1 MKIIRTIIF
10 CAGLMVYTSLA
21 AQASIKNITND
32 TDFSTDKSRLLS
44 SSDISQLSP
53 QGFSLSL
60 PEQTP
65 ITDYPQV
72 ASVQFITG
80 EGALTFSP
88 PSFSD
93 PSVEICKDKGYTLT
107 KCDKSGQIAGNRC
120 PYNSAYFEECC
131 DSAYKYSKSECSA
144 PLTISSDSC
153 GGKYKCYCDTS
164 KYKYTSCTAPQV
176 LGGSSCSQGGTTRYS
191 DCVCPSNYN
200 QTCTA
205 QNQQGSG
212 TGCTYGGT
220 TKYTACKCKSG
231 YTMTCGDKGP
241 VTPSDYCLLNGIKYY
256 NNCKTCDNKCT
267 LASCPVGAS
276 CTYEDCSQKYCAVGC
291 ATNYTDWCT
300 KPETDCAKLGYTKS
314 ASQCP
319 DGYLTCPYNSAAVF
333 CESEVC
339 PSGYSR
345 KDTITWRTCNLLT
358 EEEVESEEVPG
369 CFKCQEKETCKIGS
383 VLGSDKKCYN
393 SGGMPST
400 VTPVAIVFDTTN
412 KLAVALTDAMK
423 NGSAGSEMM
432 YWSSGYCDTPNL
444 ENCTDSGTIN
454 TLCGVD
460 GRANTDAI
468 LASTCGGTTYV
479 ANAVNAYQTS
489 NCSAD
494 FCQKGKWFL
503 PSIRDLHTIYSFK
516 TEINNLLTLLVSM
529 GASNLQEGYYWSS
542 TEYGGN
548 VAWGFH
554 MERGAE
560 HYYPKSTNSYVRPVL
575 YYGEEKA
582 CTYSTECPGY
592 DFASC
597 STGYLSQPC
606 TACGTTKY
614 KCIKACD
621 GTGCSGYTLTERQ
634 ACDTCTY
641 GARQCTDS
649 CGTMKFK
656 CCSSSE
662 AYLCFKCTIDD
673 DIMAQ

>member
-10 CAGLMVYTSLA
+10 CAGIMTYLSSTAQANFKNDINFSSNTQNNQTRILNTNIQTSLNSQEVLLSLPT
-21 AQASIKNITND
+21 QASIKH
-32 TDFSTDKSRLLS
+32 
-44 SSDISQLSP
+44 
-53 QGFSLSL
+53 
-60 PEQTP
+60 
-65 ITDYPQV
+65 YPQL

-80 EGALTFSP
+80 DGALVFNP

-93 PSVEICKDKGYTLT
+93 PSVGVCTEKGYSLT
-107 KCDKSGQIAGNRC
+107 ECGEGQIPGNLC
-120 PYNSAYFEECC
+120 PYNSAYFDKCC
-131 DSAYKYSKSECSA
+131 DSAYKYSKSECAA

-200 QTCTA
+200 QTCTS

-220 TKYTACKCKSG
+220 TKYTACQCKSG
-231 YTMTCGDKGP
+231 YTMTCSEKGP

-256 NNCKTCDNKCT
+256 NNCKTCDYKCT
-267 LASCPVGAS
+267 LDSCPAGVS
-276 CTYEDCSQKYCAVGC
+276 CTYEECSQKYCAVGC

-383 VLGSDKKCYN
+383 VLGNDQLCYN
-393 SGGMPST
+393 VGAIPSGVSPIG
-400 VTPVAIVFDTTN
+400 VVFDASN
-412 KLAVALTDAMK
+412 QLAVALTDVK
-423 NGSAGSEMM
+423 KDGSVGSEAM

-444 ENCTDSGTIN
+444 DNCTDKTTVITS
-454 TLCGVD
+454 CGVD

-468 LASTCGGTTYV
+468 LASTCGGTTYA

-503 PSIRDLHTIYSFK
+503 PSLRDLNTIYSFK
-516 TEINNLLTLLVSM
+516 SVINNSLTLLVSM
-529 GASNLQEGYYWSS
+529 GASNVQDSYYWSS
-542 TEYGGN
+542 TEYN
-548 VAWGFH
+548 NIIAWLLRMSDGYKYNYNKF
-554 MERGAE
+554 
-560 HYYPKSTNSYVRPVL
+560 NSNFYVRPVL
-575 YYGEEKA
+575 YYGEEKT

-592 DFASC
+592 NFVSC
-597 STGYLSQPC
+597 SSGYLSHSC

-614 KCIKACD
+614 KCTQSCV
-621 GTGCSGYTLTERQ
+621 GTGCSGYTLTTEQ
-634 ACDTCTY
+634 ACSTCTY
-641 GARQCTDS
+641 GSKSCRDS
-649 CGTMKFK
+649 CGNTKYK
-656 CCSSSE
+656 CCSSTDTM
-662 AYLCFKCTIDD
+662 CFKCNLEP
-673 DIMAQ
+673 

>member
-256 NNCKTCDNKCT
+256 NNCKTCENKCT
-267 LASCPVGAS
+267 LASCPAGAS
-276 CTYEDCSQKYCAVGC
+276 CTYEECSQKYCAVGC

-300 KPETDCAKLGYTKS
+300 KPETDCAKLGYTKA
-314 ASQCP
+314 ASDCP
-319 DGYLTCPYNSAAVF
+319 DGYLKCPYNSSAVF
-333 CESEVC
+333 CEDEPEEPEAV
-339 PSGYSR
+339 
-345 KDTITWRTCNLLT
+345 TCAT
-358 EEEVESEEVPG
+358 G
-369 CFKCQEKETCKIGS
+369 K
-383 VLGSDKKCYN
+383 VLGNDNLCYDVEAI
-393 SGGMPST
+393 PSN
-400 VTPVAIVFDTTN
+400 VTPIGVVYTGAFVDVDGASYGGTVV
-412 KLAVALTDAMK
+412 VALKHATSSPIPWSQASNCNIPELEDVAASGNATDVLGK
-423 NGSAGSEMM
+423 TSTQTIVSSSRCVGSGSAAYYALQYQPAG
-432 YWSSGYCDTPNL
+432 
-444 ENCTDSGTIN
+444 CT
-454 TLCGVD
+454 
-460 GRANTDAI
+460 AE
-468 LASTCGGTTYV
+468 
-479 ANAVNAYQTS
+479 
-489 NCSAD
+489 
-494 FCQKGKWFL
+494 FCKKGQWFL
-503 PSIRDLHTIYSFK
+503 PSSKMLLMPQGAINTLDTLQAKGYNVDPVVRVDLSEGSANLLTQSGNGYWSSNEFNATHAFVGAFALPGSDIKGASSTIFKSTSQTVRPILVLSWQENGCSYSFK
-516 TEINNLLTLLVSM
+516 CS
-529 GASNLQEGYYWSS
+529 GYNFISCR
-542 TEYGGN
+542 YGI
-548 VAWGFH
+548 
-554 MERGAE
+554 ED
-560 HYYPKSTNSYVRPVL
+560 S
-575 YYGEEKA
+575 
-582 CTYSTECPGY
+582 
-592 DFASC
+592 
-597 STGYLSQPC
+597 C

-614 KCIKACD
+614 KCKSCSS
-621 GTGCSGYTLTERQ
+621 TGCSGYTLTERQ

-641 GARQCTDS
+641 GSKQCKDS
-649 CGTMKFK
+649 CGVVRHQ

>member
-32 TDFSTDKSRLLS
+32 TDFFTDKSRLLS

-256 NNCKTCDNKCT
+256 NNCKTCENKCT
-267 LASCPVGAS
+267 LASCPAGAS

-300 KPETDCAKLGYTKS
+300 KPETDCAKLGYTKA
-314 ASQCP
+314 ASDCP
-319 DGYLTCPYNSAAVF
+319 DGYLKCPYNSSAVF
-333 CESEVC
+333 CEDE
-339 PSGYSR
+339 P
-345 KDTITWRTCNLLT
+345 
-358 EEEVESEEVPG
+358 EEPEAVMCDAG
-369 CFKCQEKETCKIGS
+369 M
-383 VLGSDKKCYN
+383 VLGSDKQCYN
-393 SGGMPST
+393 VGAIPSGVSPIG
-400 VTPVAIVFDTTN
+400 VVFDASN
-412 KLAVALTDAMK
+412 QLAVALTDAMK
-423 NGSAGSEMM
+423 NGSAGSEKMA
-432 YWSSGYCDTPNL
+432 WSSQNCDIPGLKSCLNNDVTCDP
-444 ENCTDSGTIN
+444 
-454 TLCGVD
+454 D
-460 GRANTDAI
+460 GKANTKAI
-468 LASTCGGTTYV
+468 LATNGGCSGTTYA
-479 ANAVNAYQTS
+479 ANAANAYSPKSCTTS
-489 NCSAD
+489 
-494 FCQKGKWFL
+494 FCKAGQWFL
-503 PSIRDLHTIYSFK
+503 PSVRDVHSIKNASSQISSALTALSSQGAKDIADKHYVSNQVNNNTITAYGFYDNSTGTGGK
-516 TEINNLLTLLVSM
+516 TN
-529 GASNLQEGYYWSS
+529 SS
-542 TEYGGN
+542 
-548 VAWGFH
+548 
-554 MERGAE
+554 
-560 HYYPKSTNSYVRPVL
+560 SYVRPVI
-575 YYGEEKA
+575 YYGEEEE

-614 KCIKACD
+614 KCTQSCS
-621 GTGCSGYTLTERQ
+621 GTGCSGYTLTTEQ
-634 ACDTCTY
+634 ACSTCTY
-641 GARQCTDS
+641 GSKSCRDS
-649 CGTMKFK
+649 CGNTKYK
-656 CCSSSE
+656 CCSSTDTM
-662 AYLCFKCTIDD
+662 CFKCNLEP
-673 DIMAQ
+673 